1 MPKRVL
7 GLTSLLAAAVV
18 LAQSPQDML
27 KLSRGDFDRLP
38 ATAPVSFEGRT
49 WTKSELQANL
59 DARRRKALPSGF
71 DLESFETSAPRIE
84 KQWLEQLKAE
94 AGRGKW
100 RSIRN
105 RGAVGNLKPADGPT
119 ITEVTPEPLVVDCGG
134 SFGPSHGVIQGT
146 GFNEWAT
153 ASLIGQFKGGP
164 VQLKRGES
172 KQLSGWGAQSQP
184 PSGDPQEAAKTR
196 YLYELPCNVQG
207 VPDHDARIQVAAAG
221 KLSNEFP
228 VRFVAKRKATKV
240 SPSWIQ
246 QTISSTAD
254 SSVLMRPKD
263 FKQANGWEL
272 YGARHISNGLAAGTD
287 TFKVVAPSPCS
298 LVFAKAYWM
307 PGSGPNSSAG
317 FVYEK
322 SRKLTANILELE
334 FGWVVFGDSI
344 TYGVRVEAVVPAGL
358 SCS

>member
-1 MPKRVL
+1 MQKRML
-7 GLTSLLAAAVV
+7 AFTGLFAAAVV
-18 LAQSPQDML
+18 LAVSPQDAL
-27 KLSRGDFDRLP
+27 KMSRGDFERLP
-38 ATAPVSFEGRT
+38 GSAQITFEGRT
-49 WTKSELQANL
+49 LSKSELQADL
-59 DARRRKALPSGF
+59 DKRRRKAPPSGF
-71 DLESFETSAPRIE
+71 DIESFEASAPRIE

-94 AGRGKW
+94 AGRGKT

-105 RGAVGNLKPADGPT
+105 HGAVGNLKPADGPT

-134 SFGPSHGVIQGT
+134 SFGPSHGVIQGS

-164 VQLKRGES
+164 VQLKRAEHVKLTGP
-172 KQLSGWGAQSQP
+172 GAQSQP
-184 PSGDPQEAAKTR
+184 PAGSPQEAAKTR

-207 VPDHDARIQVAAAG
+207 VPDHDAKVRVAAAG

-228 VRFVAKRKATKV
+228 VRFVARRKATKV

-246 QTISSTAD
+246 QTLSSSGGSST
-254 SSVLMRPKD
+254 LLRPQD
-263 FKQANGWEL
+263 FKKANGWEL
-272 YGARHISNGLAAGTD
+272 YGARHSSSGLAAGTD

-307 PGSGPNSSAG
+307 PGSGSSSAAI
-317 FVYEK
+317 VYEK
-322 SRKLTANILELE
+322 SRKLTANLLELE
-334 FGWVVFGDSI
+334 LGWFVFGDSVE
-344 TYGVRVEAVVPAGL
+344 YGVRVEAVAPAGL